1 MEESRDLKSI
11 TTEIKN
17 SMDGF
22 KRRLDPPEERISE
35 LEDRSVENVQIDTWR
50 KIMDNSED
58 LGDKWDIGKSSNE
71 LAIRVPEEKK
81 KGIEKK

>member
-17 SMDGF
+17 SVDGF

-35 LEDRSVENVQIDTWR
+35 LEDRSVENVQIDT
-50 KIMDNSED
+50 
-58 LGDKWDIGKSSNE
+58 
-71 LAIRVPEEKK
+71 
-81 KGIEKK
+81 